1 MSDLVLV
8 TGGTGYLGAHVV
20 KAALDAGYHVRT
32 TVRSLARADAL
43 RAAVGAGPDT
53 PLDVVE
59 ADLQSDA
66 GWDKAVA
73 GVDYVLHVASPYPA
87 GQPHDENELIVP
99 AREGTLRVL
108 RAALAASVKRVVIT
122 SSFAA
127 IGYGHGD
134 HPAPYTE
141 ADWTDV
147 AAPGVT
153 AYQKSKTLAE
163 RAAWEFAAE
172 HPELEVASV
181 NPVGIFGPPLGAPE
195 GTSVFILRTVQRS
208 PIVPDMRFGVVDV
221 RDVAALELAAM
232 TSADAAGERFLAVS
246 GFTGMKHVAGV
257 LGKRVVLLPDWVV
270 RAAAPFAPMA
280 RSLANEIGVAKRGS
294 SAHAAELLGWHP
306 RPLDETVRD
315 MDAALSAAAAG
326 PR

>member
-20 KAALDAGYHVRT
+20 KAALDAGYRVRT
-32 TVRSLARADAL
+32 TVRSLARADGL
-43 RAAVGAGPDT
+43 RAAVGARSDT
-53 PLDVVE
+53 PLE
-59 ADLQSDA
+59 FALADLQSDD
-66 GWDKAVA
+66 GWGEAVA

-87 GQPHDENELIVP
+87 GQPRDENELIAP

-108 RAALAASVKRVVIT
+108 RAALAAGVKRVVIT

-134 HPAPYTE
+134 HPEPYTE
-141 ADWTDV
+141 EDWTDV

-172 HPELEVASV
+172 HPELEVVSV
-181 NPVGIFGPPLGAPE
+181 NPVGIFGPPLGAAD

-208 PIVPDMRFGVVDV
+208 PIVPDMKFGVVDV

-257 LGKRVVLLPDWVV
+257 LGKRPLLLPDWVV

-280 RSLANEIGVAKRGS
+280 RSLANEIGVEKRGS
-294 SAHAAELLGWHP
+294 SAHAGELLGWRP
-306 RPLDETVRD
+306 RPLDETIRD
-315 MDAALSAAAAG
+315 MGAALVAAREG
-326 PR
+326 QP